1 MEDDDELME
10 SESEGDEQE
19 EEFDVDSQ
27 FNFSEDHISKYELCL
42 LSDVDYRQLLMT
54 YTTLINILSVLF

>member
-27 FNFSEDHISKYELCL
+27 FNFNEDHISKYELCL
-42 LSDVDYRQLLMT
+42 LSDLDYSQLIMT
-54 YTTLINILSVLF
+54 YITLINILSVLF

>member
-27 FNFSEDHISKYELCL
+27 FNFSEDHISKYGLCL
-42 LSDVDYRQLLMT
+42 LSDLDYRQLIMT
-54 YTTLINILSVLF
+54 YITLINILGVLF

>member
-42 LSDVDYRQLLMT
+42 LSDLDYRQLIMT
-54 YTTLINILSVLF
+54 YITLISILGVLF